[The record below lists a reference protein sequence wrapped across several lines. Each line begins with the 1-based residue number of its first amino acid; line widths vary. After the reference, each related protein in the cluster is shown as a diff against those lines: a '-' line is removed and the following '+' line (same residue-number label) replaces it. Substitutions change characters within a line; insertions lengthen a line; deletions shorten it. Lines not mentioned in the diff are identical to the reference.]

1 MESNLAGARRIAPTE
16 TPECEPLLDIAVPDI
31 YGKNPFRILGLRIDT
46 SLREATK
53 ELNRRQMLAELGQA
67 ASGAGGRLEIRPAPT
82 VDDFRAAEGILHD
95 SQLRLAHEL
104 FWFWPLDPVSGQPD
118 PALQAIQ
125 AGDLKTASRFWD
137 AARKDP
143 AAPGMLTAIAKHNTA
158 VRWHFH
164 VLDVEAAT
172 EGKCWDDAA
181 QADNVRKTW
190 VAALSYW
197 NDCLRS
203 DAIWNALSA
212 RVIALDDDRASL
224 EFVQSMRKTAGRA
237 LLKISAILVLRY
249 VDLNANA
256 AALAHLT
263 FLLDS
268 PLRADSP
275 AAIEKFLVAPL
286 KESIRQRILNTESGR
301 TSDPAQAKDTAYRLI
316 AKFSGYLPLLTKL
329 VAGGDPYDLAGLF
342 DEVVS
347 ECQSCAVA
355 YYGKTNDGPSTITLL
370 EVLLPLARS
379 EAIRAKVEEN
389 IATGK
394 GNFLADKLSPLHE
407 PLTAIEESKEAP
419 RNRLAE
425 FVLTIDPLLPKLEQ
439 ILSMSGAVQDV
450 VNDRIARLLR
460 NISVDA
466 WNISK
471 DHLTALD
478 ALNRADKFARSAEVT
493 TQLATDRAAL
503 VGLYAGERR
512 DQQTKKN
519 KKYAWF
525 FGIGVTAA
533 LIIALNL
540 NDSSPPS
547 ASVHPVA
554 ANPTSSSGVNSAPSV
569 DTERTFSVPHY
580 MTDELNRDRAAAEA
594 AQRVAADLQAQL
606 TTARTQLGAEQAAAT
621 AAKTTL
627 DEFGER
633 IERARALV
641 PNEDAAAVA
650 RFNRDVAKYNRMVT
664 QVHQKLAASDALV
677 DPYNDLLARTKA
689 RAAEA
694 DRLVDAY
701 NEKLARVGR

>member
-1 MESNLAGARRIAPTE
+1 MYTGRIRSGFSDP
-16 TPECEPLLDIAVPDI
+16 V
-31 YGKNPFRILGLRIDT
+31 DT
-46 SLREATK
+46 SLREAAK

-67 ASGAGGRLEIRPAPT
+67 ASGARGRLELRPAPT

-95 SQLRLAHEL
+95 PQLRLIHEL
-104 FWFWPLDPVSGQPD
+104 FWFWPLDPGSGQPD

-125 AGDLKTASRFWD
+125 AGDLKTASSFWD

-143 AAPGMLTAIAKHNTA
+143 AGPDMRSAIAKHNTA
-158 VRWHFH
+158 VRWHLY
-164 VLDVEAAT
+164 VLDIEAAT

-197 NDCLRS
+197 KDCLRG

-237 LLKISAILVLRY
+237 LLKINATLALRY
-249 VDLNANA
+249 VDLNVNG

-263 FLLDS
+263 MLLDS
-268 PLRADSP
+268 PLHTDSP
-275 AAIEKFLVAPL
+275 AAIAEFLVAPL
-286 KESIRQRILNTESGR
+286 KESFRQRILNTESGR

-329 VAGGDPYDLAGLF
+329 VGDRDAYDLAGLF

-355 YYGKTNDGPSTITLL
+355 YYGKTNDGPSTIALL

-394 GNFLADKLSPLHE
+394 GNVLADQLSPLYA
-407 PLTAIEESKEAP
+407 PLTVIEESNEAP

-425 FVLTIDPLLPKLEQ
+425 FVLTIDPLLPTLEQ

-460 NISVDA
+460 DISVDA
-466 WNISK
+466 WNTSK
-471 DHLTALD
+471 DHVTAFE
-478 ALNRADKFARSAEVT
+478 ALGRADKFARSTEIK
-493 TQLATDRAAL
+493 TQLAADRAAL
-503 VGLYAGERR
+503 VGLYAAERR
-512 DQQTKKN
+512 EQQTKKN
-519 KKYAWF
+519 KRYAGIA
-525 FGIGVTAA
+525 GIGVAA
-533 LIIALNL
+533 AIVIAVNL
-540 NDSSPPS
+540 NDNPPPR
-547 ASVHPVA
+547 APAQPA
-554 ANPTSSSGVNSAPSV
+554 AATQTSTLNVNSNPIT
-569 DTERTFSVPHY
+569 DTGRTYSVPHY
-580 MTDELNRDRAAAEA
+580 MTDELNRDREAVEA
-594 AQRVAADLQAQL
+594 AQRAAADLQAQL
-606 TTARTQLGAEQAAAT
+606 TSARTQLDAEQSAAQ
-621 AAKTTL
+621 AAKAAL

-633 IERARALV
+633 IEGARALV
-641 PNEDAAAVA
+641 PNEDASAVA
-650 RFNRDVAKYNRMVT
+650 RFNSDVAKYNRMVT
-664 QVHQKLAASDALV
+664 QVHQKLVASDALV
-677 DPYNDLLARTKA
+677 DPYNNLLARAKA
-689 RAAEA
+689 KAAEA

-701 NEKLARVGR
+701 NEKLARVGH